1 MSDYFDFSKPQKEV
15 ISDGIYDKLLNIMCW
30 EMYEGESAE
39 DVFIR
44 QSNNLNAL
52 PHSDVIDIVHSWVAT
67 MGGEPRCA
75 ISERAERTTL

>member
-1 MSDYFDFSKPQKEV
+1 MT
-15 ISDGIYDKLLNIMCW
+15 IYDKLLSIMCW

-52 PHSDVIDIVHSWVAT
+52 PHSDVIDIVYS
-67 MGGEPRCA
+67 GGLQRW
-75 ISERAERTTL
+75 AELQGVQSAKELNGLTL